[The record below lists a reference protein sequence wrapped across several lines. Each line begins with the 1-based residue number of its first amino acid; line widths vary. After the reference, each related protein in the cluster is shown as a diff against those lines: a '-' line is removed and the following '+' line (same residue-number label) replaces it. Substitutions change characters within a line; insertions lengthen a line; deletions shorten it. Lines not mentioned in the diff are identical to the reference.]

1 MPCDSGCDMHVHDIP
16 VHDALSDIPA
26 GTVAH
31 TDARWEP
38 VRNHFALTAF
48 GINAYTAEHAGD
60 RIIGEHDHADPGD
73 ERHEELY
80 FVHAGRA
87 RFVVDGAT
95 IDAPAGTFV
104 SARDITTRRS
114 ATAEEAGT
122 IVLVI
127 GAEPGAP
134 FALTPAERAEL
145 SDAGIPVQPG

>member
-1 MPCDSGCDMHVHDIP
+1 MDSRFRAGRVGGCLRPTPTMPCDSGCDMHVHDIP

-80 FVHAGRA
+80 FVHAGGRA
-87 RFVVDGAT
+87 SWSTVPPSTPR
-95 IDAPAGTFV
+95 
-104 SARDITTRRS
+104 
-114 ATAEEAGT
+114 
-122 IVLVI
+122 
-127 GAEPGAP
+127 PGP
-134 FALTPAERAEL
+134 L
-145 SDAGIPVQPG
+145 